1 MGQARATAT
10 HAAVYPSHL
19 ESPRPAVAAK
29 EAAPRVSETGDAGSG
44 TRYRVYL
51 IGRGIEIGGV
61 EELVAGGDQDA
72 IAAAHRLIEAPPNSR
87 WSGFTLIGPMARIVT
102 TWRR

>member
-1 MGQARATAT
+1 MGQARATARHT
-10 HAAVYPSHL
+10 AVYPSHL

-29 EAAPRVSETGDAGSG
+29 EAAPRVPETGNAPSG

-72 IAAAHRLIEAPPNSR
+72 IAAAHQMIAAPSNSR

-102 TWRR
+102 TWHR